1 MDGEAGV
8 PTPGRPL
15 WVLRELVRNCQAD
28 VFDHAES
35 PFKRLLHGVGREV
48 SRLER
53 AGPPCRFP
61 CSRGCCRSRNVFS
74 GATSVGF
81 TFAWRA
87 SCAFHARLPCF
98 GNDRNVRR
106 LVACPMG
113 MVGSLLAAWPRA
125 SSLLAP
131 SPGLPPCRRRRANK
145 ILRD

>member
-1 MDGEAGV
+1 MDGAAGV
-8 PTPGRPL
+8 PTLDRSL
-15 WVLRELVRNCQAD
+15 WVLRELVRKCQAD

-35 PFKRLLHGVGREV
+35 PSKRLLHRAGREV

-53 AGPPCRFP
+53 AGHAWRFP
-61 CSRGCCRSRNVFS
+61 CSRGCGRSRNVFS

-81 TFAWRA
+81 TFTWSA

-113 MVGSLLAAWPRA
+113 MVG
-125 SSLLAP
+125 
-131 SPGLPPCRRRRANK
+131 
-145 ILRD
+145 

>member
-1 MDGEAGV
+1 MDGPAGV
-8 PTPGRPL
+8 PAPGRPL
-15 WVLRELVRNCQAD
+15 WVLRELVRKCQAD

-35 PFKRLLHGVGREV
+35 PFKCLLHGAGREV

-53 AGPPCRFP
+53 AGHAWRFP
-61 CSRGCCRSRNVFS
+61 CSRGCGHSRNVFS

-81 TFAWRA
+81 TFTWRA
-87 SCAFHARLPCF
+87 SYAFHAPLPCF

-125 SSLLAP
+125 SSELLAS
-131 SPGLPPCRRRRANK
+131 SPRPPPCRRRRPTK
-145 ILRD
+145 IL